1 MLIACDPLFE
11 PTGSFLAISL
21 HVGPSNALKANEFLF
36 AKAAILKTWNQS
48 TGFFQQCSLVASM
61 RFLAFFCFKI
71 SKYHN
76 TTCVGCVE

>member
-1 MLIACDPLFE
+1 MLIACNPLFE

-61 RFLAFFCFKI
+61 HFLAFTVLR
-71 SKYHN
+71 YPN